1 MWVWDAAGKKQ
12 KLYFFTSLDL
22 PAQRIL
28 ELYGYRWNIETDLR
42 SLKCQVRL
50 HMLTAKSKDMVEKEL
65 VLGVAAY
72 NLTRAA
78 IHEAAEA
85 LEVSPRQF
93 RFSMARDT
101 LNAFLP
107 RFAAARSEEERQQIT
122 EQMHRAMSRCRLPR
136 RRKRRPS
143 TPREIWGSPCPFPKR
158 KVSQIPEAARKSRI
172 TQGAKTAKQRVA

>member
-42 SLKCQVRL
+42 SLKCEVRL

-78 IHEAAEA
+78 IHEAAAA

-93 RFSMARDT
+93 SFSMART
-101 LNAFLP
+101 PSMPFCRALPQPAGRKNA
-107 RFAAARSEEERQQIT
+107 S
-122 EQMHRAMSRCRLPR
+122 
-136 RRKRRPS
+136 
-143 TPREIWGSPCPFPKR
+143 
-158 KVSQIPEAARKSRI
+158 KSRSKCI
-172 TQGAKTAKQRVA
+172 AR